1 MIKIKD
7 KTFVPYISAHSL
19 KKRIAELG
27 LEISKN
33 HEGNTPVLLGVLNGC
48 FVFMSD
54 LAKMINIPV
63 EVSFIKIASYSGTAS
78 TGKVNTLIG
87 LEVPLKD
94 REVII
99 VEDIIDTGL
108 SMKHLLAQVLAE
120 KPKKI
125 EIASL
130 LVKPDALKYEIDIQ
144 YKGFE
149 IPNKFV
155 VGYGMDYDGLGR
167 NLPALYQLK

>member
-7 KTFVPYISAHSL
+7 KTFVPYISAHAL
-19 KKRIAELG
+19 KKRIAEMG
-27 LEISKN
+27 AEISKKY
-33 HEGNTPVLLGVLNGC
+33 EGQTPVLIGVLNGC

-54 LAKMINIPV
+54 LAKHINIPV
-63 EVSFIKIASYSGTAS
+63 EVSFIKISSYSGTAS
-78 TGKVNTLIG
+78 TGTVNSLIG
-87 LEVPLKD
+87 LEISLKD

-99 VEDIIDTGL
+99 IEDIIDTGL
-108 SMKHLLAQVLAE
+108 SMKHLLGQVQAQQ
-120 KPKKI
+120 PKKL
-125 EIASL
+125 EVAAL
-130 LVKPDALKYEIDIQ
+130 LVKPDAIQHEIEIQ